1 MSETTFAIVFFCAC
15 VLFLSAVGYFAFGVL
30 AKFYAF
36 IKFAVRLCLQDP
48 KFSLAMFAPACILS
62 LYIALVSQNIIFNF
76 TWGASA
82 NVFGGP
88 ASGLLLDALLFGFSL
103 IARLEER
110 YFYVFSFRLAL
121 LELLCGL
128 VTAIISRDIF
138 SIYVPYAQILLV
150 FCVCLDFLCLS
161 AAKANA
167 KLLDD
172 LSTKNDLSEPEKL
185 AKEALERLA
194 NSPDKEEALLQANFI
209 RIKLNQIRRAG

>member
-15 VLFLSAVGYFAFGVL
+15 ALFLLAVGYFAFGVL

-36 IKFAVRLCLQDP
+36 IKFAVRLCLQEP
-48 KFSLAMFAPACILS
+48 KFSLVMFAPAFILS
-62 LYIALVSQNIIFNF
+62 LYIALVSQNLIFDF
-76 TWGASA
+76 TWSASA
-82 NVFGGP
+82 QIFGGV
-88 ASGLLLDALLFGFSL
+88 GGEMLLYALLFGFSL

-128 VTAIISRDIF
+128 ITAIISRDF
-138 SIYVPYAQILLV
+138 FGIYVPYAQILLV
-150 FCVCLDFLCLS
+150 FCVCFDFLCLGT
-161 AAKANA
+161 AKANA

-172 LSTKNDLSEPEKL
+172 LSAKNDLSEPEKL

-194 NSPDKEEALLQANFI
+194 NLPDKEEALLRANLI
-209 RIKLNQIRRAG
+209 RMKMKQECRAA

>member
-1 MSETTFAIVFFCAC
+1 MGKTTFAVVFFYACA
-15 VLFLSAVGYFAFGVL
+15 LFLAAVGYFALGVL

-36 IKFAVRLCLQDP
+36 IKFAARLCLQDP
-48 KFSLAMFAPACILS
+48 KFSLAMFAPAFILS
-62 LYIALVSQNIIFNF
+62 LYIVLISQNIIFDF
-76 TWGASA
+76 TWGAWA

-88 ASGLLLDALLFGFSL
+88 ASWLLLDALLFGFSL

-121 LELLCGL
+121 LELLFGL
-128 VTAIISRDIF
+128 ITAIISRDIF
-138 SIYVPYAQILLV
+138 SIYVPCAEILLV
-150 FCVCLDFLCLS
+150 LCVCFDFLCLG

-172 LSTKNDLSEPEKL
+172 LSARNDLSEPEKL

-194 NSPDKEEALLQANFI
+194 NLPDKEEALLQANLI
-209 RIKLNQIRRAG
+209 RMKMKQERRAA

>member
-1 MSETTFAIVFFCAC
+1 MGETTFAIVFFCAC

-48 KFSLAMFAPACILS
+48 KFSLVMFAPAFILS

-128 VTAIISRDIF
+128 ITAIISRDIF
-138 SIYVPYAQILLV
+138 SIYVPCAQILLV
-150 FCVCLDFLCLS
+150 FCVCFDFLCLS

-167 KLLDD
+167 KLLEE
-172 LSTKNDLSEPEKL
+172 LSAKNDLSEPEKL

-194 NSPDKEEALLQANFI
+194 KLPDKEEALLQANLI
-209 RIKLNQIRRAG
+209 RMKMKQEYRAA

>member
-36 IKFAVRLCLQDP
+36 IKFAARLCLQDP

-62 LYIALVSQNIIFNF
+62 LYIALVSQNIIFDF

-82 NVFGGP
+82 NVFGGL

-128 VTAIISRDIF
+128 ITAIISRDIF
-138 SIYVPYAQILLV
+138 SIYVPCAQILLV
-150 FCVCLDFLCLS
+150 FCICFDFLCLS

-172 LSTKNDLSEPEKL
+172 LSAKNDLSESEKL

-194 NSPDKEEALLQANFI
+194 NSYDKEETLLQANLI
-209 RIKLNQIRRAG
+209 RMKMKQIRRTA

>member
-1 MSETTFAIVFFCAC
+1 MGETTFTVVFFCAC
-15 VLFLSAVGYFAFGVL
+15 VLFLSAVGYFALGVL
-30 AKFYAF
+30 AKFCAF
-36 IKFAVRLCLQDP
+36 IKFAVRLCLQNP
-48 KFSLAMFAPACILS
+48 KFSLAMFAPAFILS
-62 LYIALVSQNIIFNF
+62 LYIALVSQNLIFDF

-128 VTAIISRDIF
+128 ITAIISRDIF
-138 SIYVPYAQILLV
+138 SIYVPCAQILLV
-150 FCVCLDFLCLS
+150 FCVCFDFLCLS

-167 KLLDD
+167 KLLEE
-172 LSTKNDLSEPEKL
+172 LSAKNDLSDPEKL

-194 NSPDKEEALLQANFI
+194 NSPNKEEALLKANLV
-209 RIKLNQIRRAG
+209 RIKLKQIRRVA

>member
-1 MSETTFAIVFFCAC
+1 MGETTFAVVFFCAC
-15 VLFLSAVGYFAFGVL
+15 SLFLAAVGYFALGVL

-36 IKFAVRLCLQDP
+36 IKFAVRLCLQEP
-48 KFSLAMFAPACILS
+48 KFSLAMFAPAFILS
-62 LYIALVSQNIIFNF
+62 LYIALVSQNIIFDF
-76 TWGASA
+76 TWGAWA

-128 VTAIISRDIF
+128 ITAIISRDIF
-138 SIYVPYAQILLV
+138 SIYVPCAQILLA
-150 FCVCLDFLCLS
+150 FCVCFDFLCLS

-172 LSTKNDLSEPEKL
+172 LSAKNDLSESEKL

-194 NSPDKEEALLQANFI
+194 NLPGKEEALLRANLI
-209 RIKLNQIRRAG
+209 RMKVKQEYRTA

>member
-1 MSETTFAIVFFCAC
+1 MLWAFWLNFTLLSNLPRVFACKT
-15 VLFLSAVGYFAFGVL
+15 LNL
-30 AKFYAF
+30 ASPCSLPRSSYRF
-36 IKFAVRLCLQDP
+36 IL
-48 KFSLAMFAPACILS
+48 
-62 LYIALVSQNIIFNF
+62 LVSQNIIFDF

-82 NVFGGP
+82 NIFGGP

-128 VTAIISRDIF
+128 ITAIISRDIF
-138 SIYVPYAQILLV
+138 SIYVPCAQILLV
-150 FCVCLDFLCLS
+150 FCVCFDFLCLS

-167 KLLDD
+167 KLLEE
-172 LSTKNDLSEPEKL
+172 LSAKNDLSEPEKL

-194 NSPDKEEALLQANFI
+194 NSPGKEEALLQANLI
-209 RIKLNQIRRAG
+209 RMKMKQEYRTA

>member
-1 MSETTFAIVFFCAC
+1 MVIFYCAC
-15 VLFLSAVGYFAFGVL
+15 ALFLAAVGYFALGVL

-48 KFSLAMFAPACILS
+48 KFSLAVFVPACVLS
-62 LYIALVSQNIIFNF
+62 LYVALVSQNLVFDF
-76 TWGASA
+76 TWSASA

-88 ASGLLLDALLFGFSL
+88 ASGLLLDVLLFAFSM

-128 VTAIISRDIF
+128 ITAIISRDIF
-138 SIYVPYAQILLV
+138 SIYVPCAQILLV
-150 FCVCLDFLCLS
+150 FCVCFDFLCLS
-161 AAKANA
+161 AAKANV
-167 KLLDD
+167 KLLEE
-172 LSTKNDLSEPEKL
+172 LSAKEDLSEPEKL

-194 NSPDKEEALLQANFI
+194 NSPNKEEALLQANFI
-209 RIKLNQIRRAG
+209 RIKLKQIRRSA

>member
-1 MSETTFAIVFFCAC
+1 M
-15 VLFLSAVGYFAFGVL
+15 AFW
-30 AKFYAF
+30 
-36 IKFAVRLCLQDP
+36 R
-48 KFSLAMFAPACILS
+48 
-62 LYIALVSQNIIFNF
+62 NF
-76 TWGASA
+76 TRLSNLPSDFARKTLNLASPCSHPRSFCLFTPRWFRKIWFLIFTWSASA

-88 ASGLLLDALLFGFSL
+88 ASGLLLDALLFAFSL

-128 VTAIISRDIF
+128 ITAIISRDIF
-138 SIYVPYAQILLV
+138 SIYVPCAQILLV
-150 FCVCLDFLCLS
+150 FCVCFDFLCLS

-167 KLLDD
+167 KLLEE
-172 LSTKNDLSEPEKL
+172 LSAKKELSEPEKL

-209 RIKLNQIRRAG
+209 RIKLKQIRRMA

>member
-1 MSETTFAIVFFCAC
+1 M
-15 VLFLSAVGYFAFGVL
+15 LFLAAVGYFAFGVL

-36 IKFAVRLCLQDP
+36 IKFAARLCLQDP
-48 KFSLAMFAPACILS
+48 KFSLAMFAPAFILS
-62 LYIALVSQNIIFNF
+62 LYIALVSQNIIFDF

-88 ASGLLLDALLFGFSL
+88 ASGLFLDALLFGFSL
-103 IARLEER
+103 IARLEKR

-128 VTAIISRDIF
+128 ITAIISRDIF
-138 SIYVPYAQILLV
+138 SIYVPCAEILLV
-150 FCVCLDFLCLS
+150 FCVCFDFLYLS

-172 LSTKNDLSEPEKL
+172 LSAKNDLSESEKL
-185 AKEALERLA
+185 AKEALERLS
-194 NSPDKEEALLQANFI
+194 NSPDKEKALLKANLV
-209 RIKLNQIRRAG
+209 RIKLKQIRRVA

>member
-1 MSETTFAIVFFCAC
+1 MGETTFTVVFFCAC

-36 IKFAVRLCLQDP
+36 IKFTARLCWQDP
-48 KFSLAMFAPACILS
+48 KFSLVMFAPAFILS
-62 LYIALVSQNIIFNF
+62 LYIALVSQNLIFDF
-76 TWGASA
+76 TWSTSA

-88 ASGLLLDALLFGFSL
+88 ASGLLLDALLFIFSL

-128 VTAIISRDIF
+128 ITAIISRDIF
-138 SIYVPYAQILLV
+138 SIYVPCAQILLV
-150 FCVCLDFLCLS
+150 FCVCFDFLCLS

-167 KLLDD
+167 KLLEE
-172 LSTKNDLSEPEKL
+172 LSAKNDLSEPEKL
-185 AKEALERLA
+185 AKEALEQLA
-194 NSPDKEEALLQANFI
+194 NSPNKEESLLKANLI
-209 RIKLNQIRRAG
+209 RMKMKQIRRVA

>member
-15 VLFLSAVGYFAFGVL
+15 ALFLAAVGYFALGVL
-30 AKFYAF
+30 AKFYVF
-36 IKFAVRLCLQDP
+36 IKFTARLCLQDP
-48 KFSLAMFAPACILS
+48 KFSLAMFAPAYILS
-62 LYIALVSQNIIFNF
+62 LYIVLVSQNIIFNF

-82 NVFGGP
+82 NIFGGS

-128 VTAIISRDIF
+128 ITAIISRDIF
-138 SIYVPYAQILLV
+138 SIYVPCAQILLV
-150 FCVCLDFLCLS
+150 FCVCFDFLCLS

-167 KLLDD
+167 KLLEE
-172 LSTKNDLSEPEKL
+172 LSTKKDLSEPEKL
-185 AKEALERLA
+185 AKEALERLS
-194 NSPDKEEALLQANFI
+194 NSPDKEEALLQSNLT
-209 RIKLNQIRRAG
+209 RIKLRQI

>member
-1 MSETTFAIVFFCAC
+1 M
-15 VLFLSAVGYFAFGVL
+15 GVL

-36 IKFAVRLCLQDP
+36 IKFAARLCLQDP

-62 LYIALVSQNIIFNF
+62 LYIALVSQNIIFDF
-76 TWGASA
+76 TWSASA

-88 ASGLLLDALLFGFSL
+88 ASGLFLYALLFGFSL

-128 VTAIISRDIF
+128 ITAIISRDIF
-138 SIYVPYAQILLV
+138 NIYVPCAQILLV
-150 FCVCLDFLCLS
+150 FCICFDFLCLS

-167 KLLDD
+167 NLLDY
-172 LSTKNDLSEPEKL
+172 LSAKNDLSEPENL
-185 AKEALERLA
+185 VKEALERLS
-194 NSPDKEEALLQANFI
+194 NSPDKEEALLQANTI
-209 RIKLNQIRRAG
+209 RMKMKQVRRTS

>member
-1 MSETTFAIVFFCAC
+1 MGETTFTIIFYCASA
-15 VLFLSAVGYFAFGVL
+15 LFLTAVGYFALGIL

-36 IKFAVRLCLQDP
+36 IKFAARLCLQDP

-62 LYIALVSQNIIFNF
+62 LYITLVSQNIIFNF
-76 TWGASA
+76 TWDASA

-110 YFYVFSFRLAL
+110 YFHVFSFRLAL
-121 LELLCGL
+121 LQLLCGL
-128 VTAIISRDIF
+128 ITAIISRDIF
-138 SIYVPYAQILLV
+138 SIYVPCAQTLLV
-150 FCVCLDFLCLS
+150 FCVCFDFLCLGT
-161 AAKANA
+161 AKANA

-172 LSTKNDLSEPEKL
+172 LSESEKL

-194 NSPDKEEALLQANFI
+194 NSPDREEALLQANII
-209 RIKLNQIRRAG
+209 RIKMKQARRAV

>member
-1 MSETTFAIVFFCAC
+1 MGKTTFTVVFFCAC
-15 VLFLSAVGYFAFGVL
+15 ALFLTAVGYFALGVL

-36 IKFAVRLCLQDP
+36 IKFAVRICLQDP
-48 KFSLAMFAPACILS
+48 KFSLAMLAPAFILS
-62 LYIALVSQNIIFNF
+62 LYIVLVSQNIIFNF

-82 NVFGGP
+82 NIFGGP
-88 ASGLLLDALLFGFSL
+88 ASGLLLDVLLFGFSL

-128 VTAIISRDIF
+128 ITAIISRDIF
-138 SIYVPYAQILLV
+138 SIYVPCAQILLV
-150 FCVCLDFLCLS
+150 FCVRFDFLCLS

-167 KLLDD
+167 KLLEELSAKKD
-172 LSTKNDLSEPEKL
+172 LREPENL

-194 NSPDKEEALLQANFI
+194 NLPDKEEALLQANLI
-209 RIKLNQIRRAG
+209 RMKMKQEYRTA